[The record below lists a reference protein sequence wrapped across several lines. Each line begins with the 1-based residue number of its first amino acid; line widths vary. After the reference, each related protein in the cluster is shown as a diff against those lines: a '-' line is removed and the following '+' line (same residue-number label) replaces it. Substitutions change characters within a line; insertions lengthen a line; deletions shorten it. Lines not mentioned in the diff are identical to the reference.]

1 MADKKLSVLMAEE
14 RKIDEAS
21 EEKVVEI
28 MKEKA
33 EKEEKANEEV
43 RDEIKK

>member
-1 MADKKLSVLMAEE
+1 MADIKLSVLMREE